1 MNDYDYRFE
10 TKRVVFVIDTKSFYA
25 SVEAVA
31 RGLHPMKVPLV
42 VVSKGPNVG
51 GGGLVLATSPM
62 AKKRYGLKHNVS
74 RLKDLQGL
82 PDLIQVPP
90 RMNHYIDINL
100 AINKIYRQY
109 VADQDWHPYSIDES
123 LLDMTD
129 TWEFFGPTPQA
140 VARKIQL
147 DVHAQ
152 TGLYTTVGIGDNPTL
167 AKIALDLYAKHDS
180 SFIGDLHFETVP
192 EKLWPINQLDRIWSI
207 GHRTAHK
214 LNQMGIYSM
223 ADLAHANPFRLRK
236 VFGPQNGLRLYALAW
251 GVDRTLIREK
261 VVPASQ
267 SLGNSQILPRDYHKQ
282 REIELVI
289 KEMAENLAIRL
300 RKGGKLASN
309 LSLYAGAA
317 STSEYSSVKVS
328 RNIEATQNTKELQ
341 DLAIS
346 LFREKYQGGAIRQIG
361 ISGNQLSDSSVK
373 QLSLFESVEE
383 NQTNKKQELL
393 QKVIDEIRETF
404 DFLSIQKAS
413 SLSEGSRVIYRN
425 KLIGGHAASQER
437 EEKDVS

>member
-129 TWEFFGPTPQA
+129 TWEFFGSTPQA

-223 ADLAHANPFRLRK
+223 GDLAHANPFRLRK

-267 SLGNSQILPRDYHKQ
+267 SLGNSQILPHPYTDINDIRIVLQ
-282 REIELVI
+282 EIV
-289 KEMAENLAIRL
+289 AQVATRL
-300 RKGGKLASN
+300 RQQHLLAGTISIQINSFTTRQQWQQTQRLATPTNVTQILQRHAAALLTQHWQSGVAQQLAVYFGELSSDTVTQLDLFNTPATLAKQQQLDQAIDQIRQRFGLTKLVYGAS
-309 LSLYAGAA
+309 LDAA
-317 STSEYSSVKVS
+317 
-328 RNIEATQNTKELQ
+328 AT
-341 DLAIS
+341 AIS
-346 LFREKYQGGAIRQIG
+346 RANL
-361 ISGNQLSDSSVK
+361 V
-373 QLSLFESVEE
+373 
-383 NQTNKKQELL
+383 
-393 QKVIDEIRETF
+393 
-404 DFLSIQKAS
+404 
-413 SLSEGSRVIYRN
+413 
-425 KLIGGHAASQER
+425 GGHQGEQVN
-437 EEKDVS
+437 D